1 MRLAFRCQC
10 SCVRARAAALR
21 RALFVD
27 VWRFR
32 ERARNQQR
40 RNGHV
45 VRPKVDATHISAKG
59 ILYKR
64 NLARVCTTAQT
75 FPQRT
80 HRSNDGLVFTSAN
93 GLTQQEALE
102 SPFPKLNGVGDAVR
116 GKRGELPAEGGSE
129 FMVPLEIAEGIT
141 RLQHG
146 PTGVERLIQCRKRLG
161 VITIKSG
168 GWRDHR
174 TPPRFCRRES

>member
-80 HRSNDGLVFTSAN
+80 HRSNDGLVFYLSKWLNSA
-93 GLTQQEALE
+93 GGPREPIPEAQW
-102 SPFPKLNGVGDAVR
+102 GR
-116 GKRGELPAEGGSE
+116 
-129 FMVPLEIAEGIT
+129 
-141 RLQHG
+141 
-146 PTGVERLIQCRKRLG
+146 
-161 VITIKSG
+161 
-168 GWRDHR
+168 
-174 TPPRFCRRES
+174 